1 MCRMVLVSDKKA
13 EKRGGTFLPNFETKL
28 KFDKMSIYSVKLIEL
43 CINKHFAGVKA
54 LHIVLNPINLACCGS
69 QKHIPVT
76 PSGTLTQMTDLRHS
90 SPDVTV
96 LRRWDFS
103 TKL

>member
-1 MCRMVLVSDKKA
+1 MCSMVLVSDKKA
-13 EKRGGTFLPNFETKL
+13 EKRGGLFFQTLKKKL
-28 KFDKMSIYSVKLIEL
+28 KFDKMSIYSVKLAKL

-76 PSGTLTQMTDLRHS
+76 PSGTQTQMTDLRYF

-96 LRRWDFS
+96 LGRGDFS
-103 TKL
+103 AKL

>member
-1 MCRMVLVSDKKA
+1 
-13 EKRGGTFLPNFETKL
+13 
-28 KFDKMSIYSVKLIEL
+28 MSIYSVKLTEL
-43 CINKHFAGVKA
+43 CINKHFADVKA

-76 PSGTLTQMTDLRHS
+76 PSGTLTQMTDLRYF

-96 LRRWDFS
+96 WGGGAFLPNFQ
-103 TKL
+103 TKLKFDKIYIY